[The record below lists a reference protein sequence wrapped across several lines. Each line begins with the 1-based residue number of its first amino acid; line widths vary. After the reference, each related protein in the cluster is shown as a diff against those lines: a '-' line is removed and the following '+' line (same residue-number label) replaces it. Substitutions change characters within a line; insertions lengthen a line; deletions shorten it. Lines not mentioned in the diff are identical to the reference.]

1 MAIFLCKGARMSIFS
16 NLFKKKDEDN
26 EIKEINGLKTIITQT
41 NEDDEIT
48 AVIAAV
54 VASMDEEEE
63 TVAAITA
70 AIACMLGKSTS
81 DFIVRNIK
89 RTSEIESLWALNGR
103 MKLMR

>member
-1 MAIFLCKGARMSIFS
+1 MSIFS
-16 NLFKKKDEDN
+16 NIFKKKDENN
-26 EIKEINGLKTIITQT
+26 EIKVTEDLKTISTQT

-89 RTSEIESLWALNGR
+89 RTSDIESLWALNGR

>member
-1 MAIFLCKGARMSIFS
+1 MSIFS
-16 NLFKKKDEDN
+16 GLFKKKEQTQREQD
-26 EIKEINGLKTIITQT
+26 IKELAVAATSD
-41 NEDDEIT
+41 DDEIA

-81 DFIVRNIK
+81 EFIVKNIR
-89 RTSEIESLWALNGR
+89 RTSEVDSLWALQGR

>member
-1 MAIFLCKGARMSIFS
+1 MSIFS
-16 NLFKKKDEDN
+16 NLFKKKDEDKEVK
-26 EIKEINGLKTIITQT
+26 EIKTIKTET
-41 NEDDEIT
+41 NDNDEIT

-89 RTSEIESLWALNGR
+89 RTSEIDSLWALKGR

>member
-1 MAIFLCKGARMSIFS
+1 MSIFS
-16 NLFKKKDEDN
+16 GIFKRKNEKEQ
-26 EIKEINGLKTIITQT
+26 EIKQDINIIEHKPEQD
-41 NEDDEIT
+41 DDEIT

-70 AIACMLGKSTS
+70 AISVMLGKSTN
-81 DFIVRNIK
+81 DFIVRNIR
-89 RTSEIESLWALNGR
+89 RTSEIDSLWALKGR

>member
-1 MAIFLCKGARMSIFS
+1 MSIFS
-16 NLFKKKDEDN
+16 NLFKKKDE
-26 EIKEINGLKTIITQT
+26 EQEINEVKKIKTVEDSQT
-41 NEDDEIT
+41 NDEDEIA

-70 AIACMLGKSTS
+70 AIACMLGKSTNE
-81 DFIVRNIK
+81 FIVKNIK
-89 RTSEIESLWALNGR
+89 RTSEIDSLWALKGR

>member
-1 MAIFLCKGARMSIFS
+1 MSIFS
-16 NLFKKKDEDN
+16 SLFKKKDEDKDI
-26 EIKEINGLKTIITQT
+26 ELITVKPQAQA
-41 NEDDEIT
+41 EDDDEIA

-81 DFIVRNIK
+81 DFIVKNIR
-89 RTSEIESLWALNGR
+89 RTSEIDSLWALKGR

>member
-1 MAIFLCKGARMSIFS
+1 MSIFG
-16 NLFKKKDEDN
+16 NLFKKKNEKET
-26 EIKEINGLKTIITQT
+26 EIKQESIIENQS
-41 NEDDEIT
+41 EQYEDEIT

-70 AIACMLGKSTS
+70 AICCALGKSTNE
-81 DFIVRNIK
+81 FIVRNIR
-89 RTSEIESLWALNGR
+89 RTSEIDSLWALKGR

>member
-1 MAIFLCKGARMSIFS
+1 MSIFS
-16 NLFKKKDEDN
+16 NLFKKKDEDKQ
-26 EIKEINGLKTIITQT
+26 EIQEVITINTQT
-41 NEDDEIT
+41 NEEDEIT

-70 AIACMLGKSTS
+70 AIACMLGKSTNE
-81 DFIVRNIK
+81 FIVRNIR
-89 RTSEIESLWALNGR
+89 RTSEIDSLWALKGR

>member
-1 MAIFLCKGARMSIFS
+1 MSIFS
-16 NLFKKKDEDN
+16 NLFKKKDEDKEVK
-26 EIKEINGLKTIITQT
+26 EIKTIKTET
-41 NEDDEIT
+41 NDDDEIT

-54 VASMDEEEE
+54 VASMDEEEK

-89 RTSEIESLWALNGR
+89 RTSEIDSLWALKGR

>member
-1 MAIFLCKGARMSIFS
+1 MSILRK
-16 NLFKKKDEDN
+16 LFKKNNNEELELKDDMQTHMETDN
-26 EIKEINGLKTIITQT
+26 DE
-41 NEDDEIT
+41 DEIT

-54 VASMDEEEE
+54 VAAMDEEEE

-70 AIACMLGKSTS
+70 AIACMLGKSTD

-89 RTSEIESLWALNGR
+89 KTSEIDSLWALKGR

>member
-1 MAIFLCKGARMSIFS
+1 MSIFS
-16 NLFKKKDEDN
+16 NLFKKKDEEKDQ
-26 EIKEINGLKTIITQT
+26 EIQEIINIKTQT
-41 NEDDEIT
+41 NEEDEIT

-70 AIACMLGKSTS
+70 AIACMLGKSTNE
-81 DFIVRNIK
+81 FIVRNIR
-89 RTSEIESLWALNGR
+89 RTSEIDSLWALKGR